1 MKRGRAASAQR
12 LCGDCRVPPM
22 HRSPKARTALLISLA
37 TCLAL
42 VLLAPAAGAA
52 EGTVKYTH
60 ESLKA
65 YEQQL
70 ASGQIQAATFNKR
83 VRSLHLTLNDGR
95 HMLVKYGAKEEPKLA
110 AQLEAKHVPVT
121 IEKPAEAAK
130 EAKKP
135 VKHKLRYI
143 AGGILVVV
151 VLIVGGVL
159 LVDRRRKA
167 AAE

>member
-1 MKRGRAASAQR
+1 
-12 LCGDCRVPPM
+12 M
-22 HRSPKARTALLISLA
+22 HRSSRARKAALLAL
-37 TCLAL
+37 TVCLAL
-42 VLLAPAAGAA
+42 VLTAPVAGAA
-52 EGTVKYTH
+52 EAKVTYTH

-70 ASGQIQAATFNKR
+70 ASGQIQAAQFNKR
-83 VRSLHLTLNDGR
+83 VRSLHLTMKNGK
-95 HMLVKYGAKEEPKLA
+95 HMLVKYAAKEEPKLA
-110 AQLEAKHVPVT
+110 AQLEAKGITVT
-121 IEKPAEAAK
+121 VEKAAEAVK

-151 VLIVGGVL
+151 VLVVGAVL
-159 LVDRRRKA
+159 LVDRRRKT